1 MTGMETGV
9 EWLGDGDQ
17 AFRALFDTIA
27 SARRSLRLETY
38 ILSESAPGDAV
49 REALGAAARR
59 GVDVRLMVDGIG
71 SIELPDRALEETVAA
86 GVVCRV
92 FNPVS
97 KGRLLVRNHRKLVV
111 ADDRVAL
118 VGGFNVAP
126 EYLGDGVTR
135 GWCDVGIRLEGPA
148 VPALA
153 SGFDHLWSLA
163 ETCPARFVR
172 LRRRDRTSPQTGD
185 PSMSVLESGPGRGRA
200 LFLGALH
207 KDLET
212 AWDIEFAVAYFLPGL
227 RLRRLMARRARAGA
241 RVRLLVPG
249 RTDVPMS
256 RRAARFL
263 YGGLLR
269 AGVEILE
276 YRPQVL
282 HAKLYRLDDIVY
294 VGSSN
299 LDTRSLHLNHE
310 IMVRIQRPEVA
321 EQARAWMSEAC
332 GRADRVEARTWNR
345 SRGRWERLREAWAH
359 FVLARLDP
367 YLTRRLAPDPR

>member
-27 SARRSLRLETY
+27 SARKSLRLETY
-38 ILSESAPGDAV
+38 ILSEAAPGDAV

-86 GVVCRV
+86 GVACRV

-135 GWCDVGIRLEGPA
+135 GWCDVGIRIEGPA

-163 ETCPARFVR
+163 DTCPARFVR
-172 LRRRDRTSPQTGD
+172 LRRRDRSSLETGD
-185 PSMSVLESGPGRGRA
+185 PTMTVLESVPGRGRA
-200 LFLGALH
+200 AFLGALS

-212 AWDIEFAVAYFLPGL
+212 AREMEFAVAYFLPGL
-227 RLRRLMARRARAGA
+227 GLRRLLARRSRSGA

-249 RTDVPMS
+249 ITDVAMS

-321 EQARAWMSEAC
+321 EMARVWMSEAF
-332 GRADRVEARTWNR
+332 GRSDRLDARSWNR
-345 SRGRWERLREAWAH
+345 SRGRWERLQEAWAH